1 MKTLE
6 IEIEVEDEPIAVTV
20 DYEYYPGEPEVW
32 TLSNGD
38 PGHPGSGPEVDVL
51 SIQDEFGN
59 TVPDSKIS
67 QKWID
72 YIIDECLKDAESI

>member
-1 MKTLE
+1 MRTIEVE
-6 IEIEVEDEPIAVTV
+6 IEIDDEPLMAIV

-38 PGHPGSGPEVDVL
+38 PGHPGSGAECEVL

-59 TVPDSKIS
+59 TIPDDKIS
-67 QKWID
+67 SKWQD
-72 YIIDECLKDAESI
+72 IIIEKCYADSER